1 MWKLHLLSKYEDGE
15 QCGRFFF
22 KKNISLHERRKIPVK
37 VTQENLLL
45 PDGYVVA
52 APCFGTHKIQI
63 DSTDRCSDT

>member
-1 MWKLHLLSKYEDGE
+1 MWKI
-15 QCGRFFF
+15 FF